1 MLRISL
7 FLLFIGSLCGAVEE
21 VEAAFDQRVL
31 IACATNP
38 EAKSYLYLEKYLAQ
52 DDSAKKYLK
61 DVNADA
67 VLDWA
72 AKKNKFGL
80 AQAGVGFLIK
90 ANNIEPAVIRK
101 VSLLVLANMNQKDVF
116 FGKAKPAFAWLQI
129 EDKGDL
135 NTEQFADISPLLKN
149 PLVAATVYKSVP
161 DKSVLDL
168 IRGEKFSELDSSIQ
182 VNLLETAL
190 NRKLITPTDAGI
202 EEKLQNAAKG
212 SFDGKIAWF
221 TYTQRRDAA
230 IVTEYEATIE
240 ALAKKNDQ
248 MGLMVLL
255 SQTPDLR
262 SKIDIQNL
270 HLNDALK
277 TKILKMNAG
286 GDFILE
292 SEEQQP

>member
-1 MLRISL
+1 MLHYSFI
-7 FLLFIGSLCGAVEE
+7 LLLLCSMCGAMEE

-31 IACATNP
+31 VACATNP
-38 EAKSYLYLEKYLAQ
+38 EAKSYLYLEKYLSQ

-61 DVNADA
+61 DVNPAI
-67 VLDWA
+67 VLEWA
-72 AKKNKFGL
+72 AKKSKFGL
-80 AQAGVGFLIK
+80 AQAGVGVLIK
-90 ANNIEPAVIRK
+90 TNSIDAAVIRK

-129 EDKGDL
+129 EDKGDFT
-135 NTEQFADISPLLKN
+135 TEQFADISPLLKN
-149 PLVAATVYKSVP
+149 PMVAANVYKSIP
-161 DKSVLDL
+161 DKNVVDL
-168 IRGEKFSELDSSIQ
+168 IRGDKFSELDSSIQ

-190 NRKLITPTDAGI
+190 TRRLISSTDAGV

-212 SFDGKIAWF
+212 SFDGKVAWF
-221 TYTQRRDAA
+221 TYSQRRDAS
-230 IVTEYEATIE
+230 IVAEYEATIE

-262 SKIDIQNL
+262 SKVDIQKL
-270 HLNDALK
+270 RLSDALK

-286 GDFILE
+286 GDFIME
-292 SEEQQP
+292 SEEEKP